1 MRQMIC
7 AILILWV
14 LAGAGVP
21 LHAQV
26 CEGIVVSGVVKDA
39 KSKKPVANANVGV
52 DGHNIGTI
60 TNADGAFSLTVPDS
74 LANEAIVI
82 SMLGYSNASLP
93 IAKAAGQSAIMLE
106 RASMLLGEMI
116 VYWGNPDD
124 IIRQAL
130 RKIPNNYPQTRDRL
144 SVFYRE
150 TIQKG
155 KKYTEVS
162 EAIMGVSKSAYRM
175 RTPGNDRA
183 QVLKARKIM
192 SQNASDTLAVK
203 ITGGPN
209 LSIMLDFVKNPDF
222 FLSETELD
230 AYELKMEPMVEFDG
244 RPQYAISIKPVQKL
258 SYPLMQGIVYVDAQ
272 ELAFTRAELDL
283 DLSDK
288 ALAVKTI
295 LRKKPAGLRFSLQK
309 VGFTVAYRQGSDG
322 MTYLSYIKNEM
333 RFKCDWKR
341 RLFASG
347 YTAVAEM
354 VTVDRE
360 VGVADNISRSDAF
373 RSNDAFSDKAL
384 LFWDP
389 DFWKGYNIIEP
400 TESLEKAISRLRK

>member
-144 SVFYRE
+144 
-150 TIQKG
+150 
-155 KKYTEVS
+155 
-162 EAIMGVSKSAYRM
+162 
-175 RTPGNDRA
+175 
-183 QVLKARKIM
+183 
-192 SQNASDTLAVK
+192 
-203 ITGGPN
+203 
-209 LSIMLDFVKNPDF
+209 
-222 FLSETELD
+222 
-230 AYELKMEPMVEFDG
+230 
-244 RPQYAISIKPVQKL
+244 
-258 SYPLMQGIVYVDAQ
+258 
-272 ELAFTRAELDL
+272 
-283 DLSDK
+283 
-288 ALAVKTI
+288 
-295 LRKKPAGLRFSLQK
+295 
-309 VGFTVAYRQGSDG
+309 
-322 MTYLSYIKNEM
+322 
-333 RFKCDWKR
+333 
-341 RLFASG
+341 
-347 YTAVAEM
+347 
-354 VTVDRE
+354 
-360 VGVADNISRSDAF
+360 
-373 RSNDAFSDKAL
+373 
-384 LFWDP
+384 
-389 DFWKGYNIIEP
+389 
-400 TESLEKAISRLRK
+400 